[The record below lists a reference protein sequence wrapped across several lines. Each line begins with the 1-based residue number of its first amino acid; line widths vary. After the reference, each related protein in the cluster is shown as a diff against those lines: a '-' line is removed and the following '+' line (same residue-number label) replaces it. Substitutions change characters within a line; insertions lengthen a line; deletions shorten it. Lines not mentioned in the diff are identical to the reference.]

1 MLCQHVPREEFGF
14 SFTCDLAFLSVGER
28 QRGERV
34 ERGSHMFSLYTTTV
48 AQCSLNNTSVI
59 HLRVGEE
66 RFHWLFGPDGLLAA
80 YYTTPT
86 APERGPIL
94 SHLGIHLTLY
104 ISTWSRHYF
113 SLSFL
118 FFLSLS
124 FCLPQPFS
132 FWNDASFHFLSF
144 WRRCRRSSRENPTW
158 PVGRVFSPGLAAAVG
173 LAQKK
178 KHQKFFSTIF
188 FCGRD

>member
-34 ERGSHMFSLYTTTV
+34 EKGSHMFSLYTTTV

-118 FFLSLS
+118 FFSLSLPSATVFLLKRRLVPLS
-124 FCLPQPFS
+124 FLLTSLPT
-132 FWNDASFHFLSF
+132 FLSGESNMAGGACF
-144 WRRCRRSSRENPTW
+144 LSRPSRRRGIGP
-158 PVGRVFSPGLAAAVG
+158 
-173 LAQKK
+173 KK

>member
-34 ERGSHMFSLYTTTV
+34 EKGSHMFSLYTTTV

-118 FFLSLS
+118 FFSLSLFAFRNRFPS
-124 FCLPQPFS
+124 ETTP
-132 FWNDASFHFLSF
+132 
-144 WRRCRRSSRENPTW
+144 RSTFFPSDVVADVPL
-158 PVGRVFSPGLAAAVG
+158 GRIQHGRWGVFSLQA
-173 LAQKK
+173 
-178 KHQKFFSTIF
+178 
-188 FCGRD
+188 